1 MSSAPAWVHCNL
13 CKSQSFKA
21 LFLTSCGK
29 TVCGQCRPRLAD
41 ITCNDCKGPCTRTIE
56 INANAPEEVQS
67 LFGDASS
74 KLKSAFK
81 CINFQERQKK
91 SILDNLRREIES
103 LENQIQEELEADQ
116 EEERLYNEM
125 LAEYKEVCKQEA
137 ILKAEVEQLLKEV
150 GTDDGHEVGGAVGG
164 ILSPLEYPDRSS
176 SSSSG
181 RRDRAK
187 PTNVLSPSSFQSPPP
202 SSEKPFLQMKTP
214 AAWYKHKRPKN
225 SPGTGGESPV
235 MTQLQALEEVPKGS
249 NNLSKQCRKFF
260 NFFSPN

>member
-1 MSSAPAWVHCNL
+1 M
-13 CKSQSFKA
+13 
-21 LFLTSCGK
+21 
-29 TVCGQCRPRLAD
+29 
-41 ITCNDCKGPCTRTIE
+41 
-56 INANAPEEVQS
+56 
-67 LFGDASS
+67 
-74 KLKSAFK
+74 LKSAFK
-81 CINFQERQKK
+81 CTNFQERQKR
-91 SILDNLRREIES
+91 SILDNLRREIEF
-103 LENQIQEELEADQ
+103 LENQIQEELEAEQ

-125 LAEYKEVCKQEA
+125 LAEYKEVSKQEA
-137 ILKAEVEQLLKEV
+137 VLKAEVEQLLKEV

-225 SPGTGGESPV
+225 SPGTGSESPV
-235 MTQLQALEEVPKGS
+235 MAQLQALEEVPKDS
-249 NNLSKQCRKFF
+249 NNLPKQRRKFF